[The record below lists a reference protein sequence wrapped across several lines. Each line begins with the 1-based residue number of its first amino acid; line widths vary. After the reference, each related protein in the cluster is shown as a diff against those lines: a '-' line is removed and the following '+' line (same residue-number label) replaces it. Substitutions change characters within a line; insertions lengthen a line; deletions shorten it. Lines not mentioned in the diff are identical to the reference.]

1 MQAQRTIV
9 RIILITLKCRA
20 SYQNPL
26 APQQFHDDCKDIRP
40 RRGRAGRMHPLA
52 FSTTPMTSLPTMIR
66 AGARARH
73 PLLRGAR

>member
-1 MQAQRTIV
+1 MQVQRTIV

-40 RRGRAGRMHPLA
+40 RRARAGRMLA
-52 FSTTPMTSLPTMIR
+52 FSTIPMTSLPTMIR
-66 AGARARH
+66 AGARARR